1 MLQPKRQRS
10 GVGVI
15 VRIMVMALL
24 VFSFIAIVIVTAIT
38 LLTGDT
44 LAGSP
49 AAIFGDTPRPQ
60 PGPTP
65 TIAPLAAVTPGPVEL
80 TSFRSVALGFT
91 ADYPT
96 GWRKKETALRVV
108 FAPTVAGLEPG
119 QLAEPVLWAGIP
131 ADGSFESAQI
141 LANILADFP
150 ANTKRS
156 NQGAATIGGISWMM
170 VDLSF
175 EDAASG
181 QSGLARVATAS
192 HNEVGY
198 FVLAVAPEEQWPV
211 AKAVFQAMLNSFYF
225 TQEAVIRPTDASPP
239 PTPTPSPTP
248 RVYIVQSG
256 DTLGGIAAEFGVT
269 IEALVTR
276 NGLEDARFI
285 RTGQKLII
293 PNKRK

>member
-15 VRIMVMALL
+15 VRIIVMALL

-49 AAIFGDTPRPQ
+49 AAIRPQ
-60 PGPTP
+60 PDPTP
-65 TIAPLAAVTPGPVEL
+65 TIASLAAVTPGPVEL

-119 QLAEPVLWAGIP
+119 QLVEPALWAGIP
-131 ADGSFESAQI
+131 ADGSFEPEQI

-156 NQGAATIGGISWMM
+156 HQAAATVGGISWTM

-175 EDAASG
+175 ADAATG
-181 QSGLARVATAS
+181 QPGLARGAAAS

-198 FVLAVAPEEQWPV
+198 FVIAVAPEEQWSA
-211 AKAVFQAMLNSFYF
+211 AKAVFQAMLNSFRF

-256 DTLGGIAAEFGVT
+256 DTLGGIALQFGVT